1 MQGSQGIF
9 RFHFH
14 SSLAVLCLAL
24 TAGNAA
30 QAQGDEDEPQ
40 APAVPAQAEQ
50 PVPPPPVAQPAPPPE
65 MPRAEAPASKSP
77 YWEQMGPDTYPG
89 QMRGIEGGSLW
100 LERTFHG
107 LQWPQNSRTGIGI
120 SGMFWAD
127 GGAQTITRGL
137 ELPPTPNS
145 KMNVEQ
151 ARGVLRLTPTYVS
164 GRFFVQGQAELVA
177 NSCQGQAGTAGIC
190 SYAGTFTTD
199 DLYLRVGLWN
209 LFDLQVGR
217 FQGWEIYHLG
227 MGMDPFT
234 FERMGA
240 LMAGVESNP
249 KLEAPSLYGV
259 NTMQDRSSDG
269 LAAGYTALHGYFT
282 DFLRAELLAKVG
294 SNKYLSSSL
303 DGAGTAYNYLGL
315 RPTAIVD
322 VGWLKLKIG
331 GEWQKRTNTTQDLD
345 PGNPP
350 KKKDPVPQRVNKGF
364 GGAVQ
369 FVLAPYFEVGVN
381 GAYGTQRETDG
392 MAREVLENCF
402 TTKSV
407 GGFGNVRL
415 YDGLLLGLGLNFTEQ
430 LDKFKALDDSKTNNY
445 TSHLQGFVAVQY
457 LLAGQLYIKLAIGYA
472 QAKLQPS
479 DANLAAWTN
488 KMISGRLR
496 LMYIF

>member
-9 RFHFH
+9 RFDFQA
-14 SSLAVLCLAL
+14 SLVICFFAL

-30 QAQGDEDEPQ
+30 QAQGDEDEQRP
-40 APAVPAQAEQ
+40 PAEPAQAEQ
-50 PVPPPPVAQPAPPPE
+50 PAAPPPVAQPAPPLE
-65 MPRAEAPASKSP
+65 MPRVEAPTPKSP

-120 SGMFWAD
+120 SGLFWAD
-127 GGAQTITRGL
+127 GGMETISRGL
-137 ELPPTPNS
+137 ALPPTPNS
-145 KMNVEQ
+145 TLYVSQ
-151 ARGVLRLTPTYVS
+151 ARGLLRLTPTYVS

-177 NSCQGQAGTAGIC
+177 NSCQGMGAGAGIC

-199 DLYLRVGLWN
+199 DLYVRVGHRNVW
-209 LFDLQVGR
+209 DLQVGR

-227 MGMDPFT
+227 MGMDPYT

-249 KLEAPSLYGV
+249 KLEAPSLYSV
-259 NTMQDRSSDG
+259 NTMQDRSTDG
-269 LAAGYTALHGYFT
+269 LGVGYAAVHGYFT
-282 DFLRAELLAKVG
+282 DFLRGELLVKTG
-294 SNKYLSSSL
+294 SNKYLTTNL
-303 DGAGTAYNYLGL
+303 DNGGTAYKYLGV

-322 VGWLKLKIG
+322 VGWLKFKLG
-331 GEWQKRTNTTQDLD
+331 AEWQRRTNTTQDLD

-350 KKKDPVPQRVNKGF
+350 KKKDPVPDRLNKGI
-364 GGAVQ
+364 GAAVQ

-392 MAREVLENCF
+392 MAKEVAENCF

-415 YDGLLLGLGLNFTEQ
+415 YDGLLLGLGLNITEQ
-430 LDKFKALDDSKTNNY
+430 LDKFKASDTSTANNY

-457 LLAGQLYIKLAIGYA
+457 LVGPLYIKLAVGYA

-479 DANLAAWTN
+479 DSTLAAWTN
-488 KMISGRLR
+488 KMLSGRLR